1 MFSRLIQYKFM
12 TFFSSV
18 LLPILFQ

>member
-18 LLPILFQ
+18 LLPILF